1 MSRSPDPAPSEAGPS
16 DAAAR
21 EAFAYAQA
29 PRPVGFP
36 VAFRLRGKALEV
48 ERMGR
53 VDRLPLERVSEV
65 RLSYEARS
73 LAPGALRTKLR
84 LDDGRTVVFTS
95 ISFRSMFDA
104 RRQDAEYGRFLRE
117 LLRRVA
123 KAAPQAR
130 FAAGR
135 PFPVWALIATFAVAI
150 VVALAYFAWQVWLV
164 GETAIAVAAAVI
176 GLVGVWQLEPLVR
189 HNKPRAFAPDDPP
202 ETLAP
207 RG

>member
-1 MSRSPDPAPSEAGPS
+1 MSRDVDPAPPESAT
-16 DAAAR
+16 R
-21 EAFAYAQA
+21 EAFAYTQS

-36 VAFRLRGKALEV
+36 VGYRLKGKALEV

-53 VDRLPLERVSEV
+53 VDRLPLERVTEV
-65 RLSYEARS
+65 RLSYDARS
-73 LAPGALRTKLR
+73 FAPGALRTRLK
-84 LDDGRTVVFTS
+84 LDDGRSVVFTS
-95 ISFRSMFDA
+95 VSFRSMFDA

-123 KAAPQAR
+123 RSAPQAR
-130 FAAGR
+130 FVAGR
-135 PFPVWALIATFAVAI
+135 PWPIWALISVFAVAI

-164 GETAIAVAAAVI
+164 GETAIAIAAALI
-176 GLVGVWQLEPLVR
+176 GLVGIWQLEPLVR